1 MQDYKKLM
9 VWQKAHALS
18 LLIYKMTESFPK
30 HELYGLVSQIR
41 RAVVS
46 IATNIAEGSGRN
58 SNLDF
63 SRFLQIAYGSAS
75 EVEYLILLSAELNYI
90 SIDIA
95 NKMNV
100 DIQEI
105 KKMLTSLLKKLRTE
119 N

>member
-1 MQDYKKLM
+1 M

-18 LLIYKMTESFPK
+18 LLIYKVTESFPK

-75 EVEYLILLSAELNYI
+75 EVEYLIILSSELNYI
-90 SIDIA
+90 SIDRA
-95 NKMNV
+95 NKMNE

-105 KKMLTSLLKKLRTE
+105 KKMLNSLLKKLRTE

>member
-1 MQDYKKLM
+1 M
-9 VWQKAHALS
+9 VWQKVHALS
-18 LLIYKMTESFPK
+18 LLIYKITESFPK

-46 IATNIAEGSGRN
+46 IATNIAEDSGRN

-63 SRFLQIAYGSAS
+63 SKFLQIAYGSAS
-75 EVEYLILLSAELNYI
+75 EVEYLVLLSAELNYI

-105 KKMLTSLLKKLRTE
+105 KKMLTSLLKKTE

>member
-1 MQDYKKLM
+1 MQDYKKLV

-18 LLIYKMTESFPK
+18 LVIYKMTENFPK

-46 IATNIAEGSGRN
+46 IATNIAEGTGRN
-58 SNLDF
+58 SNPDF

-75 EVEYLILLSAELNYI
+75 EVEYLILLSSELNYI
-90 SIDIA
+90 NFDIA
-95 NKMNV
+95 NKMNA

-105 KKMLTSLLKKLRTE
+105 KKMLSSLLKKLRTE